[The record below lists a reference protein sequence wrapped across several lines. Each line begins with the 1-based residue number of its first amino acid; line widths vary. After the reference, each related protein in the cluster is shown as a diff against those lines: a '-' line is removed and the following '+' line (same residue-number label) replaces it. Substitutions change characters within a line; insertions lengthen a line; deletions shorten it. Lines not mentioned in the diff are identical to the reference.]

1 MMKIR
6 QDAWSEEDDLLL
18 AETVLR
24 HVREGSTQL
33 HAFEEVGDKLE
44 RTSAAVGFRWNAIV
58 RKKYEQA
65 LKIAKKQ
72 RKERQRALAKG
83 QQNKPKTIVK
93 PAKPADD
100 EVYHPEE
107 FFKTPYTAPAAQS
120 ALQAPSSVLQTP
132 TSALPEASNSLYE
145 PVSSIQESSNQAV
158 AHEVQPTYQSQ
169 GPSLTLEEV
178 IHYLSDL
185 NRNGLANGRMQ
196 DENTA
201 LKRQNEDFFQQNRK
215 LTEQLSTLE
224 KEFAAMKEDYQALL
238 QIMDR
243 ARRMVLLQDD
253 AGDNQSFR
261 MDKNGNLEKLAK

>member
-1 MMKIR
+1 MIKVR

-72 RKERQRALAKG
+72 RKERQRAIAKG
-83 QQNKPKTIVK
+83 QQQSKPVK
-93 PAKPADD
+93 APVKQAVPADD

-107 FFKTPYTAPAAQS
+107 FFRTPFTSTAPQQELAEPAYTAAVPVPGIQPA
-120 ALQAPSSVLQTP
+120 QASYQ
-132 TSALPEASNSLYE
+132 
-145 PVSSIQESSNQAV
+145 
-158 AHEVQPTYQSQ
+158 TYQTENI
-169 GPSLTLEEV
+169 SLNDV
-178 IHYLSDL
+178 IEYLSEI
-185 NRNGLANGRMQ
+185 NRNGLANGRIEG
-196 DENTA
+196 ENA
-201 LKRQNEDFFQQNRK
+201 SLKRQNEDLFHQNQK
-215 LTEQLSTLE
+215 LTEQLNKVE
-224 KEFAAMKEDYQALL
+224 KDFAAMKEDYQALL

-253 AGDNQSFR
+253 AADNQSFR